1 MVHFQEI
8 WKKEIDLIRKRKETP
23 CVKKYQ
29 PVSLLPVIGKII
41 EKLIYQEIFRF
52 FVENE
57 LIGTN
62 QLGLKPQGASV
73 LTNSY

>member
-1 MVHFQEI
+1 MVHFQQI
-8 WKKEIDLIRKRKETP
+8 GKKEIDLICKRNETP

-41 EKLIYQEIFRF
+41 EKLIYQVIFCF

-62 QLGLKPQGASV
+62 ELGLKPQGAPL